1 MNKKVMLSGMAILA
15 SSMLVLGGCG
25 ASDDKA
31 KEEKPK
37 TTETKT
43 ETKTV
48 KKTDEKQLLDW
59 SYSGK
64 TGPENWGSI
73 KPAYKISDTGKAQSP
88 INIKTSDT
96 TQDAKLKIDYKYQ
109 PTMFKVTRKDQ
120 SVQAVAETTKGRA
133 DSKMTIGGKDY
144 ILKEINIH
152 TPSEHELDGKKFDA
166 ELQLKHVSTDKK
178 TTIVSIFV
186 KSGKENLA
194 IGDLPSLINDSK
206 KGSTTDMK
214 KIVSTLGLIP
224 QDSAFYVYDGSLT
237 TPATTEGVKWVVYEK
252 PITMSKQQL
261 QDLSSQLEG
270 NNRPVQEQNNR
281 VVSSNQ

>member
-1 MNKKVMLSGMAILA
+1 MNRKVMLSGMAILA

-25 ASDDKA
+25 SSDDKA

-43 ETKTV
+43 ETKAV

-96 TQDAKLKIDYKYQ
+96 TQNAKLKIDYKYQ

-133 DSKMTIGGKDY
+133 DSKMTLGGKDY

-206 KGSTTDMK
+206 NGSTTDMK

-224 QDSAFYVYDGSLT
+224 QDSTFYVYDGSLT

-270 NNRPVQEQNNR
+270 NNRPIQEQNKR
-281 VVSSNQ
+281 IVSSNQ